1 MTVAAASTTL
11 QPLGANLHHVSAR
24 YDGPQHKAVRRAADR
39 VHHLLDAFEAPH
51 TITGDALCG
60 IDPAT
65 GNTTVYTGLA
75 LGGGRPYTFATGSLP
90 ADGLRKAAE
99 LTVITGHCLWPED
112 AVRLVTTTGQRMSLL
127 ALRSCRLV
135 DVPAIVSIEWDGPEL
150 SVYEIESC
158 ARLADSVAALA
169 APAGLRLPT
178 TIAVQ
183 LPRLQYYGIVEP
195 LLRSGKMCP
204 ELGVHLF
211 DLIDDHR
218 GRLIAHWERQL
229 ELRLPA
235 GWRSRIE
242 VSARPELDHFADR
255 VYHGLTRGR
264 VLGVHDLPAADR
276 CDPVI
281 AAVLRHMRPRTVAEL
296 GVATYVAQYLR
307 AGVGGSLAVAVEND
321 PERRILSTARRVAT
335 ELGSHRGGPVR
346 MVGLYPLGRLWATQA
361 GTVTRPD
368 LYQHTPGRWA
378 RDSASGELV
387 DLLQLCGD
395 LYPARRELYPALGM
409 AAVLESA

>member
-1 MTVAAASTTL
+1 M
-11 QPLGANLHHVSAR
+11 
-24 YDGPQHKAVRRAADR
+24 RRAAHR

-51 TITGDALCG
+51 TIAGDALCG
-60 IDPAT
+60 IEPVT

-75 LGGGRPYTFATGSLP
+75 LGGARPYTFATGSLP

-112 AVRLVTTTGQRMSLL
+112 AVRLVTTTGRRMSLL

-158 ARLADSVAALA
+158 ARLAGSVAALA
-169 APAGLRLPT
+169 APACLRLPT

-218 GRLIAHWERQL
+218 GRIVAHWERQL

-235 GWRSRIE
+235 GWRSWIE

-255 VYHGLTRGR
+255 VYHALTRGR

-276 CDPVI
+276 CDPAI

-307 AGVGGSLAVAVEND
+307 AGVGGGLAVAVEND
-321 PERRILSTARRVAT
+321 PERRILSTARRVAA
-335 ELGSHRGGPVR
+335 EFGSHLGGPVR
-346 MVGLYPLGRLWATQA
+346 MVGLYPLGRLWATRA
-361 GTVTRPD
+361 GTATRPD
-368 LYQHTPGRWA
+368 LYRHTPGRWA
-378 RDSASGELV
+378 RYSASGELV

-395 LYPARRELYPALGM
+395 LYPVRREPYPALGM